1 MRFSHTKTALCD
13 RKDTQSRFAV
23 NAACG
28 IMCVGTAG
36 VLPIS
41 FSSMIAHASFFFNDV
56 FTPVRGRADAFP
68 KVYMLPFILLSTSI
82 HFLFIMSFAGEN
94 LYGAIA
100 DKINETVF
108 FINPSAP

>member
-1 MRFSHTKTALCD
+1 
-13 RKDTQSRFAV
+13 
-23 NAACG
+23 
-28 IMCVGTAG
+28 
-36 VLPIS
+36 
-41 FSSMIAHASFFFNDV
+41 MIAHISFFFSGV

>member
-1 MRFSHTKTALCD
+1 
-13 RKDTQSRFAV
+13 
-23 NAACG
+23 
-28 IMCVGTAG
+28 
-36 VLPIS
+36 
-41 FSSMIAHASFFFNDV
+41 MIAHASFFFNDV
-56 FTPVRGRADAFP
+56 FTSVRGRADTFP